1 MGSKATPAPPDYRGA
16 AEEQSAAS
24 RENVMLQNYANRPV
38 INTPFGSQ
46 SWQTASQTDPATGL
60 PVTQWTQNVN
70 LDPGLESALESQIGT
85 QLARSNLAQGFT
97 GRVAE
102 AYEQPFDWQNL
113 PGMTLPGEAG
123 QLQTEVADYS
133 PGLATAYNFGGL
145 PEIPT
150 YDTNYRNEVAETLM
164 EQMLP
169 VQDYQRQQLETQ
181 LANQGFRVG
190 TEGYKRALDEL
201 GERQSRERYQALNT
215 AGSEAQRLYG
225 MQMGSRTQGV
235 QEAMAQ
241 GNLQNRALGQAS
253 GLDLSSMQARNAAVA
268 QQQALNQQYGSAMN
282 TARQQAI
289 AEQAQQRGMSL
300 NELNALLSGQQ
311 VNMPSFPS
319 FTAAGRAE
327 TPQYLDAAGMQYNAA
342 LDAFNAKQAGL
353 GGLMSGAFSLGSA
366 ALGNPFAFSDI
377 RLKSNI
383 QRVGTHPIGV
393 GIYEYDIFG
402 HRERGVIAQE
412 LQRIKPSL
420 VRQHDSGYLTVN
432 YGAL

>member
-16 AEEQSAAS
+16 AEEQAAAS

-46 SWQTASQTDPATGL
+46 SWETSGQVDPSTGL
-60 PVTQWTQNVN
+60 DVTQWTQNID

-102 AYEQPFDWQNL
+102 SYDQPFDWENL
-113 PGMTLPGEAG
+113 PEMTLPGQAG
-123 QLQTEVADYS
+123 QLQTDVADYA
-133 PGLATAYNFGGL
+133 PGLSTAYNFGGL
-145 PEIPT
+145 QDIPT
-150 YDTNYRNEVAETLM
+150 YDSNYRNEVADTLM
-164 EQMLP
+164 EQMMP
-169 VQDYQRQQLETQ
+169 VQDYQREQLETR

-201 GERQSRERYQALNT
+201 GQRQSAERYQALNT

-235 QEAMAQ
+235 NEAMAQ
-241 GNLQNRALGQAS
+241 GALQNRAVGQAA
-253 GLDLSSMQARNAAVA
+253 GLDLGAMQARNASVA
-268 QQQALNQQYGSAMN
+268 QQQGLNQQYGSNMN
-282 TARQQAI
+282 QVRQQAI

-319 FTAAGRAE
+319 FNVSRQAE
-327 TPQYLDAAGMQYNAA
+327 TPQYVNAASMQYDAA
-342 LDAFNAKQAGL
+342 LDAFNAKQAGVGSL
-353 GGLMSGAFSLGSA
+353 ISGATSLGSA
-366 ALGNPFAFSDI
+366 ALGNPFAF
-377 RLKSNI
+377 
-383 QRVGTHPIGV
+383 G
-393 GIYEYDIFG
+393 
-402 HRERGVIAQE
+402 
-412 LQRIKPSL
+412 
-420 VRQHDSGYLTVN
+420 
-432 YGAL
+432 

>member
-16 AEEQSAAS
+16 AEEQAAAS

-46 SWQTASQTDPATGL
+46 SWETSGQVDPSTGL
-60 PVTQWTQNVN
+60 DVTQWTQNVN

-102 AYEQPFDWQNL
+102 SYDQPFDWENL
-113 PGMTLPGEAG
+113 PEMTLPGQAG
-123 QLQTEVADYS
+123 QLQTDVADYA
-133 PGLATAYNFGGL
+133 PGLSTAYNFGGL
-145 PEIPT
+145 QDIPT
-150 YDTNYRNEVAETLM
+150 YDSNYRNEVADTLM
-164 EQMLP
+164 EQMMP
-169 VQDYQRQQLETQ
+169 VQDYQREQLETR

-201 GERQSRERYQALNT
+201 GQRQSAERYQALNT

-235 QEAMAQ
+235 NEAMAQ
-241 GNLQNRALGQAS
+241 GALQNRAVGQAA
-253 GLDLSSMQARNAAVA
+253 GLDLGAMQARNASVA
-268 QQQALNQQYGSAMN
+268 QQQGLNQQYGSNMN
-282 TARQQAI
+282 QVRQQAI

-319 FTAAGRAE
+319 FNASRQAE
-327 TPQYLDAAGMQYNAA
+327 TPQYVDAAGMQYDAA
-342 LDAFNAKQAGL
+342 LDAFNAKQAGVGSL
-353 GGLMSGAFSLGSA
+353 ISGATSLGSA
-366 ALGNPFAFSDI
+366 ALGNPFAF
-377 RLKSNI
+377 
-383 QRVGTHPIGV
+383 G
-393 GIYEYDIFG
+393 
-402 HRERGVIAQE
+402 
-412 LQRIKPSL
+412 
-420 VRQHDSGYLTVN
+420 
-432 YGAL
+432 

>member
-16 AEEQSAAS
+16 AEEQAAAS

-46 SWQTASQTDPATGL
+46 SWETTAETDPSTGL
-60 PVTQWTQNVN
+60 DVTQWTQNVN
-70 LDPGLESALESQIGT
+70 LDPGLAAALDSQIGT

-102 AYEQPFDWQNL
+102 SYDQPFDWQNL
-113 PGMTLPGEAG
+113 PEMTLPGQPG
-123 QLQTEVADYS
+123 QLQTDVADYA

-145 PEIPT
+145 QDIPT
-150 YDTNYRNEVAETLM
+150 YDSNYRNEVADTLM
-164 EQMLP
+164 EQMMP
-169 VQDYQRQQLETQ
+169 VQDYQREQLETR

-201 GERQSRERYQALNT
+201 GQRQSAERYQALNT

-225 MQMGSRTQGV
+225 MQMGARTQGV
-235 QEAMAQ
+235 NEAMAQ
-241 GNLQNRALGQAS
+241 SALQNRAIGQAA
-253 GLDLSSMQARNAAVA
+253 GLDLGAMQARNAAVA
-268 QQQALNQQYGSAMN
+268 QQQGLNQQYGAAMN

-319 FTAAGRAE
+319 FNASKQAE
-327 TPQYLDAAGMQYNAA
+327 TPQYVNAAGMQYDAA
-342 LDAFNAKQAGL
+342 LDAFNAQQGGL
-353 GGLMSGAFSLGSA
+353 GNLISGATSLGSA
-366 ALGNPFAFSDI
+366 FMMSDI

-383 QRVGTHPIGV
+383 RRVGTHPVGV
-393 GIYEYDIFG
+393 GVYEYDIFG
-402 HRERGVIAQE
+402 RRERGVIAQE
-412 LQRIKPSL
+412 LQRVRPAL
-420 VRQHDSGYLTVN
+420 VRQHDSGYLAVN

>member
-16 AEEQSAAS
+16 AEEQAAAS

-46 SWQTASQTDPATGL
+46 SWETSGQVDPSTGL
-60 PVTQWTQNVN
+60 DVTQWTQNVN

-102 AYEQPFDWQNL
+102 SYDQPFDWENL
-113 PGMTLPGEAG
+113 PEMTLPGQAG
-123 QLQTEVADYS
+123 QLQTDVADYA
-133 PGLATAYNFGGL
+133 PGLSTAYNFGGL
-145 PEIPT
+145 QDIPT
-150 YDTNYRNEVAETLM
+150 YDSNYRNEVADTLM
-164 EQMLP
+164 EQMMP
-169 VQDYQRQQLETQ
+169 VQDYQREQLETR

-201 GERQSRERYQALNT
+201 GQRQSAERYQALNT

-235 QEAMAQ
+235 NEAMAQ
-241 GNLQNRALGQAS
+241 GALQNRAVGQAA
-253 GLDLSSMQARNAAVA
+253 GLDLGAMQARNASVA
-268 QQQALNQQYGSAMN
+268 QQQGLNQQYGSNMN
-282 TARQQAI
+282 QVRQQAI

-319 FTAAGRAE
+319 FNASRQAE
-327 TPQYLDAAGMQYNAA
+327 TPQYVNAASMQYDAA
-342 LDAFNAKQAGL
+342 LDAFNAKQAGVGSL
-353 GGLMSGAFSLGSA
+353 ISGATSLGSA
-366 ALGNPFAFSDI
+366 ALGNPFAF
-377 RLKSNI
+377 
-383 QRVGTHPIGV
+383 G
-393 GIYEYDIFG
+393 
-402 HRERGVIAQE
+402 
-412 LQRIKPSL
+412 
-420 VRQHDSGYLTVN
+420 
-432 YGAL
+432 

>member
-16 AEEQSAAS
+16 AEEQASAS

-46 SWQTASQTDPATGL
+46 SWETTAETDPSTGL
-60 PVTQWTQNVN
+60 DVTQWTQNVN
-70 LDPGLESALESQIGT
+70 LDPGLGAALDSQIGT

-102 AYEQPFDWQNL
+102 SYEQPFNWQDL
-113 PGMTLPGEAG
+113 PEMTLPGQAG
-123 QLQTEVADYS
+123 QLQTDVADYA

-145 PEIPT
+145 QDIPT
-150 YDTNYRNEVAETLM
+150 YDSNYRNEVADTLM
-164 EQMLP
+164 EQMMP
-169 VQDYQRQQLETQ
+169 VQDYQREQLETR

-201 GERQSRERYQALNT
+201 GQRQSAERYQALNT

-235 QEAMAQ
+235 DEAMAQ
-241 GNLQNRALGQAS
+241 GALQNRAVGQAA
-253 GLDLSSMQARNAAVA
+253 GLDLGAMQARNASVA
-268 QQQALNQQYGSAMN
+268 QQQGLNQQYGAAMN

-319 FTAAGRAE
+319 FNASRQAE
-327 TPQYLDAAGMQYNAA
+327 TPQYVDAAGMQYDAA
-342 LDAFNAKQAGL
+342 LDAFNAQQGGL
-353 GGLMSGAFSLGSA
+353 GNLMSGATSLGSA
-366 ALGNPFAFSDI
+366 FMMSDI

-383 QRVGTHPIGV
+383 RRVGTHPVGV
-393 GIYEYDIFG
+393 GVYEYDIFG
-402 HRERGVIAQE
+402 RRERGVIAQE
-412 LQRIKPSL
+412 LQRVRPAL
-420 VRQHDSGYLTVN
+420 VRQHDSGYLAVN

>member
-1 MGSKATPAPPDYRGA
+1 VPLFG
-16 AEEQSAAS
+16 E
-24 RENVMLQNYANRPV
+24 RERWEAKLLQRRLIIEV
-38 INTPFGSQ
+38 NTPFGSQ

-133 PGLATAYNFGGL
+133 PGLATAYQFGNL
-145 PEIPT
+145 TDIPT
-150 YDTNYRNEVAETLM
+150 YDTNYRNQVAETLM

-201 GERQSRERYQALNT
+201 GERQSAERYQALNT
-215 AGSEAQRLYG
+215 AGAEAQRLYG

-235 QEAMAQ
+235 REAMAQ
-241 GNLQNRALGQAS
+241 AELQNRALGQAA
-253 GLDLSSMQARNAAVA
+253 GLDLGAMEARNAAVA

-289 AEQAQQRGMSL
+289 AEQAQQRGMCGWQS
-300 NELNALLSGQQ
+300 
-311 VNMPSFPS
+311 
-319 FTAAGRAE
+319 R
-327 TPQYLDAAGMQYNAA
+327 NAA
-342 LDAFNAKQAGL
+342 VFRCSRYAIQC
-353 GGLMSGAFSLGSA
+353 GA
-366 ALGNPFAFSDI
+366 
-377 RLKSNI
+377 
-383 QRVGTHPIGV
+383 
-393 GIYEYDIFG
+393 
-402 HRERGVIAQE
+402 
-412 LQRIKPSL
+412 
-420 VRQHDSGYLTVN
+420 
-432 YGAL
+432 

>member
-16 AEEQSAAS
+16 AEEQAAAS

-46 SWQTASQTDPATGL
+46 SWETTAETDPSTGL
-60 PVTQWTQNVN
+60 DVTQWTQNVN
-70 LDPGLESALESQIGT
+70 LDPGLGAALDSQIGT

-102 AYEQPFDWQNL
+102 SYDQPFDWQNL
-113 PGMTLPGEAG
+113 PEMTLPGQPG
-123 QLQTEVADYS
+123 QLQTDVADYA

-145 PEIPT
+145 QDIPT
-150 YDTNYRNEVAETLM
+150 YDSNYRNEVADTLM
-164 EQMLP
+164 EQMMP
-169 VQDYQRQQLETQ
+169 VQDYQREQLETR

-201 GERQSRERYQALNT
+201 GQRQSAERYQALNT

-225 MQMGSRTQGV
+225 MQMGARTQGV
-235 QEAMAQ
+235 NEAMAQ
-241 GNLQNRALGQAS
+241 SALQNRAIGQAA
-253 GLDLSSMQARNAAVA
+253 GLDLGAMQARNAAVA
-268 QQQALNQQYGSAMN
+268 QQQGLNQQYGAAMN

-319 FTAAGRAE
+319 FNASKQAE
-327 TPQYLDAAGMQYNAA
+327 TPQYVNAAGMQYDAA
-342 LDAFNAKQAGL
+342 LDAFNAQQGGL
-353 GGLMSGAFSLGSA
+353 GNLISGATSLGSA
-366 ALGNPFAFSDI
+366 FMMSDI

-383 QRVGTHPIGV
+383 RRVGTHPVGV
-393 GIYEYDIFG
+393 GVYEYDIFG
-402 HRERGVIAQE
+402 RRERGVIAQE
-412 LQRIKPSL
+412 LQRVRPAL
-420 VRQHDSGYLTVN
+420 VRQHDSGYLAVN

>member
-16 AEEQSAAS
+16 AEEQAAAS

-46 SWQTASQTDPATGL
+46 SWETTAETDPSTGL
-60 PVTQWTQNVN
+60 DVTQWTQNVN
-70 LDPGLESALESQIGT
+70 LDPGLAAALDSQIGT

-102 AYEQPFDWQNL
+102 SYDQPFDWQNL
-113 PGMTLPGEAG
+113 PEMTLPGQAG
-123 QLQTEVADYS
+123 QLQTDVADYA

-145 PEIPT
+145 QDIPT
-150 YDTNYRNEVAETLM
+150 YDSNYRNEVADTLM
-164 EQMLP
+164 EQMMP
-169 VQDYQRQQLETQ
+169 VQDYQREQLETR

-201 GERQSRERYQALNT
+201 GQRQSAERYQALNT

-225 MQMGSRTQGV
+225 MQMGARTQGV
-235 QEAMAQ
+235 NEAMAQ
-241 GNLQNRALGQAS
+241 SALQNRAIGQAA
-253 GLDLSSMQARNAAVA
+253 GLDLGAMQARNAAVA
-268 QQQALNQQYGSAMN
+268 QQQGLNQQYGAAMN

-319 FTAAGRAE
+319 FNASKQAE
-327 TPQYLDAAGMQYNAA
+327 TPQYVNAAGMQYDAA
-342 LDAFNAKQAGL
+342 LDAFNAQQGGL
-353 GGLMSGAFSLGSA
+353 GNLISGATSLGSA
-366 ALGNPFAFSDI
+366 FMMSDI

-383 QRVGTHPIGV
+383 RRVGTHPVGV
-393 GIYEYDIFG
+393 GVYEYDIFG
-402 HRERGVIAQE
+402 RRERGVIAQE
-412 LQRIKPSL
+412 LQRVRPAL
-420 VRQHDSGYLTVN
+420 VRQHDSGYLAVN

>member
-16 AEEQSAAS
+16 AEEQAAAS

-46 SWQTASQTDPATGL
+46 SWETSGQVDPSTGL
-60 PVTQWTQNVN
+60 DVTQWTQNVN

-102 AYEQPFDWQNL
+102 SYDQPFDWQNL
-113 PGMTLPGEAG
+113 PEMTLPGQAG
-123 QLQTEVADYS
+123 QLQTDVADYA

-145 PEIPT
+145 PETPT
-150 YDTNYRNEVAETLM
+150 YDSNYRNEVADTLM
-164 EQMLP
+164 EQMMP
-169 VQDYQRQQLETQ
+169 VQDYQREQLETR

-201 GERQSRERYQALNT
+201 GQRQSAERYQALNT

-235 QEAMAQ
+235 NEAMAQ
-241 GNLQNRALGQAS
+241 GALQNRAVGQAA
-253 GLDLSSMQARNAAVA
+253 GLDLGAMQARNVAVG
-268 QQQALNQQYGSAMN
+268 QQQGLNQQYGSNMN
-282 TARQQAI
+282 QVRQQAI

-319 FTAAGRAE
+319 FNASQQAE
-327 TPQYLDAAGMQYNAA
+327 TPQYLDAAGMQYDAA
-342 LDAFNAKQAGL
+342 LDAFNAKQAGVANL
-353 GGLMSGAFSLGSA
+353 ISGATSIGSA
-366 ALGNPFAFSDI
+366 AMGNPFAF
-377 RLKSNI
+377 
-383 QRVGTHPIGV
+383 G
-393 GIYEYDIFG
+393 
-402 HRERGVIAQE
+402 
-412 LQRIKPSL
+412 
-420 VRQHDSGYLTVN
+420 
-432 YGAL
+432 